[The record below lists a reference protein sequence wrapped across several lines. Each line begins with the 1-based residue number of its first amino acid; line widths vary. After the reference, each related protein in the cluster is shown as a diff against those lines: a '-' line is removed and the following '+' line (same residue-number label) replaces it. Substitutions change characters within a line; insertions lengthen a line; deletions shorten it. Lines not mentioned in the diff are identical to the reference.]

1 VNPLAELHAT
11 GSLVGLLLGCGVFC
25 IWWSAWVP
33 AAPRPVRRRASVADR
48 LGDQLVQA
56 GYATMGPRA
65 LLTACVLAFSIVF
78 IGGLATTGVPPVAL
92 SFAAMAGCAPVALVR
107 MRARRRRASLREL
120 WPDAVDN
127 IASAVRAGLALPEAL
142 VQLGRRGPEE
152 LRPAFQAFAEDYR
165 ATGRFHDSLDQ
176 LKERL
181 SDPVG
186 DRLVESL
193 RIAREVGGSDL
204 GRLLR
209 TLSTFLREDSR
220 TRAELETRQGWTV
233 NAARLAVSAPWIV
246 LAMLCT
252 RPESVRAYSSAT
264 GAGVLLAG
272 GVVSVVAYRLMV
284 HIGRL
289 PEDERVLR

>member
-1 VNPLAELHAT
+1 MIGVLI
-11 GSLVGLLLGCGVFC
+11 GLLLGCGLFC
-25 IWWSAWVP
+25 LWWSAWVP
-33 AAPRPVRRRASVADR
+33 EPKTTPRRRTSPLER
-48 LGDQLVQA
+48 LRDQLVQA
-56 GYATMGPRA
+56 GYDSVGPRG
-65 LLTACVLAFSIVF
+65 LVVACFLAFSLVCIVV
-78 IGGLATTGVPPVAL
+78 LATTGVVAVAL
-92 SFAAMAGCAPVALVR
+92 CFAGMAGYVPLALVR
-107 MRARRRRASLREL
+107 VRARRRRANLREL

-127 IASAVRAGLALPEAL
+127 IASGVRAGLALPEAL
-142 VQLGRRGPEE
+142 AQLAIRGPQE
-152 LRPAFQAFAEDYR
+152 LRPTFQAFAEDYR
-165 ATGRFHDSLDQ
+165 GSGRFQECLDR

-220 TRAELETRQGWTV
+220 TRSELETRQGWTV
-233 NAARLAVSAPWIV
+233 NAARLAVTAPWVV

-252 RPESVRAYSSAT
+252 RPESIQAYAT
-264 GAGVLLAG
+264 PTGTVVLLVGAA
-272 GVVSVVAYRLMV
+272 VSIGAYRIMV
-284 HIGRL
+284 YIGRL